1 MPKPQILSILSIGV
15 KPPHRPT
22 AGILSASLRLCV
34 NPALPNPPASAN
46 LAPRIA
52 PAASPGGNLTAP
64 NPQRVALFATCIID
78 QLYPQVGVSVVRTLR
93 RHGVSVDFPA
103 GQTCCGQPLYNAGF
117 TAQARQL
124 ATRVLNAFAHGDG
137 NGDADQ
143 DVAVV
148 VPSGSCGAML
158 RVFYLDLFANDP
170 DLLPKAQSL
179 AARTYEY
186 TEFLAQLIAPDG
198 DTDANADTPVASAAG
213 TTSSNHPTTTV
224 TYHPSCHLLRELGV
238 RNAPRQLLAAVPGL
252 AVAELPDA
260 EQCCGFGGAF
270 AVKYPHISEQMLA
283 DKLDAITAS
292 GADTLTACDL
302 GCLMHIDG
310 GVSRRHLP
318 IRVRHIAQLLDDPT
332 S

>member
-1 MPKPQILSILSIGV
+1 M
-15 KPPHRPT
+15 
-22 AGILSASLRLCV
+22 
-34 NPALPNPPASAN
+34 
-46 LAPRIA
+46 
-52 PAASPGGNLTAP
+52 TAP
-64 NPQRVALFATCIID
+64 HPQRVALFATCIID

-103 GQTCCGQPLYNAGF
+103 GQTCCGQPLCNAGF
-117 TAQARQL
+117 TAQARKL
-124 ATRVLNAFAHGDG
+124 ATRVLDAFADDD
-137 NGDADQ
+137 N

-186 TEFLAQLIAPDG
+186 TEFLARIVAPDGDTDNAADTVANG
-198 DTDANADTPVASAAG
+198 DTDANADTPVAADVDP
-213 TTSSNHPTTTV
+213 TSSDRPTTTV
-224 TYHPSCHLLRELGV
+224 AYHPSCHLLRELGV
-238 RNAPRQLLAAVPGL
+238 RNAPRQLLDTVPGL
-252 AVAELPDA
+252 AITELPDA

-292 GADTLTACDL
+292 GADTVTACDL

-310 GVSRRHLP
+310 GISRRRLP